1 MLRNIRE
8 RLVTAEGGFSLIELL
23 VVILIIGILAAI
35 AIPAFIEH
43 KKKGDD
49 TEAKSNV
56 RMLAAHVDFCFATPE
71 DFRDCD
77 TEAELQQTG
86 MPWGSDPGEVMVTN
100 ATETSFT
107 VVAVSMARTGGQHH
121 TYTLER
127 NISGGNARSC
137 EPENAGACRDGSW

>member
-1 MLRNIRE
+1 MLRKIRE
-8 RLVTAEGGFSLIELL
+8 RVVAAEGGFSLIELL

-77 TEAELQQTG
+77 TEAELEQTG
-86 MPWGSDPGEVMVTN
+86 MPWGSDPGKVRVTG
-100 ATETSFT
+100 ATETTFT
-107 VVAVSMARTGGQHH
+107 VVAVSHAKTGGDHH

-127 NISGGNARSC
+127 NINGDNVRTC
-137 EPENAGACRDGSW
+137 EPGDAGACRDGTW